1 MKKQGKVAKTCY
13 HHAALV
19 LIIHYGWTNL
29 MLTPYNIFPT
39 FQMPHRP
46 FGNMVWTVDRSCSIK
61 GSLLKR
67 TTIEQFKIQPSC
79 ESILNTHSHNFH
91 NTYHP
96 IFKNLPLHLIEL
108 R

>member
-1 MKKQGKVAKTCY
+1 MAKTYY
-13 HHAALV
+13 HLAALV